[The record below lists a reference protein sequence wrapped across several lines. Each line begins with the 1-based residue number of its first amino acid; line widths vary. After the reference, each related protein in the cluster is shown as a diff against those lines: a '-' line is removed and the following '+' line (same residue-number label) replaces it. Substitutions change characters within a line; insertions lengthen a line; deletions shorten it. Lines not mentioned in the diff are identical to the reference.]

1 MKEERLERNRKWRE
15 RKEGRE
21 ILEDEEKELDEKE
34 KRKLKNKEWR
44 LKRERVDSDE
54 VGEMLETVSRPML
67 MAGVLAELSCAGCHR
82 EMLDLEIWQCEEGH
96 SLCPSCRDLQD
107 QDFALCP
114 LCSQPI
120 LGLNYALMAVAQI
133 LSGGKCEESEEGS
146 ISSSSMDITL
156 KAPEDEEDSLDFA
169 EPAMDSL
176 VEMKDI

>member
-1 MKEERLERNRKWRE
+1 MERNRKWRE

-34 KRKLKNKEWR
+34 KRKLKNREWR

-82 EMLDLEIWQCEEGH
+82 EMLELEIWQCEEGH

-107 QDFALCP
+107 QDLALCP

-133 LSGGKCEESEEGS
+133 LSGGKCEESEVRIYEDQVHGFALRGDW
-146 ISSSSMDITL
+146 SSEKDR
-156 KAPEDEEDSLDFA
+156 K
-169 EPAMDSL
+169 AMDEATQQGINWFKKHL
-176 VEMKDI
+176 A